1 MKKIIALL
9 LLLILA
15 LLCSC
20 APKAPEATA
29 EPTAAPDPTATPVP
43 TALPSP
49 EPTPTATPEPTPQE
63 ARYVNKWAEISIPLE
78 GYSLYSQEEI
88 DAMGSEEYIRC
99 ELFAQHEQ
107 TNAVITVLYEDLNQ
121 RPELAQESAMEYA
134 EGLKEE
140 LEEQGWDAE
149 DVFEVFMQE
158 HWYAALI
165 TAREIEDGVLVQ
177 AYFLRR
183 IDDTMVQIVVGGL
196 GEEGIS
202 DAIDDAMGV

>member
-1 MKKIIALL
+1 MKNTISIL

-43 TALPSP
+43 TAQPSS
-49 EPTPTATPEPTPQE
+49 EPTPTATPEPTSQE

-158 HWYAALI
+158 HWYAALV
-165 TAREIEDGVLVQ
+165 TAREMEEGVVAQ

>member
-43 TALPSP
+43 TAQPSS
-49 EPTPTATPEPTPQE
+49 EPTPTASPEPTPQE

-158 HWYAALI
+158 HWYAALV
-165 TAREIEDGVLVQ
+165 TAREMEEGVVAQ

>member
-29 EPTAAPDPTATPVP
+29 EPTAAPDPTAPPVP
-43 TALPSP
+43 TAQPSS
-49 EPTPTATPEPTPQE
+49 EPTPTASPESTPQE
-63 ARYVNKWAEISIPLE
+63 QRYVNKWAEISIPLE

-121 RPELAQESAMEYA
+121 RPEVAQESAMEYA

-140 LEEQGWDAE
+140 LVAKGWDAE
-149 DVFEVFMQE
+149 DVFEAFMQE
-158 HWYAALI
+158 NWYAALI

>member
-29 EPTAAPDPTATPVP
+29 EPTAAPDPTAPPVP
-43 TALPSP
+43 TAQPSP
-49 EPTPTATPEPTPQE
+49 EPTPTASPEPTPQE
-63 ARYVNKWAEISIPLE
+63 GRYVNKWAEISIPLE

-107 TNAVITVLYEDLNQ
+107 TNAVIAVLYEDLNQ

-140 LEEQGWDAE
+140 LVAKGWDAE
-149 DVFEVFMQE
+149 DVFEAFMQE
-158 HWYAALI
+158 NWYAALI

>member
-29 EPTAAPDPTATPVP
+29 EPTAAPDPTAPPVP
-43 TALPSP
+43 TAQPSP
-49 EPTPTATPEPTPQE
+49 EPTPTASPEPAPQE
-63 ARYVNKWAEISIPLE
+63 ARYVNEWAEISIPLE

-121 RPELAQESAMEYA
+121 RPEVAQESAMEYA

-140 LEEQGWDAE
+140 LVAKGWDAE
-149 DVFEVFMQE
+149 DVFEAFMQE
-158 HWYAALI
+158 NWYAALI

-183 IDDTMVQIVVGGL
+183 IDNTMVQIVVVGL
-196 GEEGIS
+196 GVEGIS

>member
-1 MKKIIALL
+1 M
-9 LLLILA
+9 
-15 LLCSC
+15 
-20 APKAPEATA
+20 
-29 EPTAAPDPTATPVP
+29 
-43 TALPSP
+43 
-49 EPTPTATPEPTPQE
+49 
-63 ARYVNKWAEISIPLE
+63 
-78 GYSLYSQEEI
+78 
-88 DAMGSEEYIRC
+88 
-99 ELFAQHEQ
+99 
-107 TNAVITVLYEDLNQ
+107 ITVLYEDLNQ

-134 EGLKEE
+134 EGFKEE

-149 DVFEVFMQE
+149 DVFEAFMQE
-158 HWYAALI
+158 NWYAALI

>member
-1 MKKIIALL
+1 MKKTISIL

-29 EPTAAPDPTATPVP
+29 EPTAAPDPTAPPVP

-140 LEEQGWDAE
+140 LVAKGWDAE
-149 DVFEVFMQE
+149 DVFEAFMQE
-158 HWYAALI
+158 NWYAALI

>member
-43 TALPSP
+43 TAQPSP
-49 EPTPTATPEPTPQE
+49 EPTPTASPEPTPQE
-63 ARYVNKWAEISIPLE
+63 QRYVNKWAEISIPLE

-134 EGLKEE
+134 EGFKEE
-140 LEEQGWDAE
+140 LEEQGWDAG

-158 HWYAALI
+158 HWYAALV
-165 TAREIEDGVLVQ
+165 TAREMEEGVVAQ

>member
-43 TALPSP
+43 TAQPSS
-49 EPTPTATPEPTPQE
+49 EPTPTASPEPTPQE

-140 LEEQGWDAE
+140 LVAKGWDAE
-149 DVFEVFMQE
+149 DVFEAFMQE
-158 HWYAALI
+158 NWYAALI

>member
-43 TALPSP
+43 TAQPSS
-49 EPTPTATPEPTPQE
+49 EPTPTASPEPTPQE

-140 LEEQGWDAE
+140 LVAKGWDAE
-149 DVFEVFMQE
+149 DVFEAFMQE
-158 HWYAALI
+158 NWYAALI

-177 AYFLRR
+177 VYCLRR
-183 IDDTMVQIVVGGL
+183 IDNTMVQIVVGGL

>member
-1 MKKIIALL
+1 
-9 LLLILA
+9 
-15 LLCSC
+15 
-20 APKAPEATA
+20 
-29 EPTAAPDPTATPVP
+29 
-43 TALPSP
+43 
-49 EPTPTATPEPTPQE
+49 
-63 ARYVNKWAEISIPLE
+63 
-78 GYSLYSQEEI
+78 
-88 DAMGSEEYIRC
+88 MGSEEYIRC

-140 LEEQGWDAE
+140 LVAKGWDAE
-149 DVFEVFMQE
+149 DVFEAFMQE
-158 HWYAALI
+158 NWYAALI

>member
-1 MKKIIALL
+1 MKKTISIL

-29 EPTAAPDPTATPVP
+29 EPTAAPDPTAPPVP
-43 TALPSP
+43 TALPIP

-140 LEEQGWDAE
+140 LVAKGWDAE
-149 DVFEVFMQE
+149 DVFEAFMQE
-158 HWYAALI
+158 NWYAALI

>member
-1 MKKIIALL
+1 MKKTISIL
-9 LLLILA
+9 LLLILT

-29 EPTAAPDPTATPVP
+29 EPTAAPDPTAPPVP
-43 TALPSP
+43 TAQPSP
-49 EPTPTATPEPTPQE
+49 EPTPTASPEPTPQE

-140 LEEQGWDAE
+140 LVAKGWDAE
-149 DVFEVFMQE
+149 DVFEAFMQE
-158 HWYAALI
+158 NWYAALI

>member
-43 TALPSP
+43 TAQPSS
-49 EPTPTATPEPTPQE
+49 EPTPTASPEPTPQE

-99 ELFAQHEQ
+99 EMFAQHEQ

-140 LEEQGWDAE
+140 LVAKGWDAE
-149 DVFEVFMQE
+149 DVFEAFMQE
-158 HWYAALI
+158 NWYAALI

>member
-9 LLLILA
+9 LLFTLA

-20 APKAPEATA
+20 APKTPEATA
-29 EPTAAPDPTATPVP
+29 EPTAAPDPTAPPVP
-43 TALPSP
+43 TAQPSP
-49 EPTPTATPEPTPQE
+49 EPTPTASPEPTPQE
-63 ARYVNKWAEISIPLE
+63 ARYVNEWAEISIPLE

-107 TNAVITVLYEDLNQ
+107 TNAVIAVLYEDLNQ

-134 EGLKEE
+134 EGLKAE

-158 HWYAALI
+158 HWYAALV
-165 TAREIEDGVLVQ
+165 TAREMEDGVLVQ

-183 IDDTMVQIVVGGL
+183 IDDTVVQIVVGGL

>member
-43 TALPSP
+43 TAQPSS
-49 EPTPTATPEPTPQE
+49 EPTPTASPEPTPQE

-134 EGLKEE
+134 EGLKKD

-158 HWYAALI
+158 HWYAALV
-165 TAREIEDGVLVQ
+165 TAREMEEGVVAQ

>member
-1 MKKIIALL
+1 MKKTISIL

-43 TALPSP
+43 TAQPSS
-49 EPTPTATPEPTPQE
+49 EPTPTASPEPTPQE

-140 LEEQGWDAE
+140 LVAKGWDAE
-149 DVFEVFMQE
+149 DVFEAFMQE
-158 HWYAALI
+158 NWYAALI

>member
-43 TALPSP
+43 TAQPSS
-49 EPTPTATPEPTPQE
+49 EPTPTASPEPTPQE
-63 ARYVNKWAEISIPLE
+63 ARYVNKWAENSIPLE

-140 LEEQGWDAE
+140 LVAKGWDAE
-149 DVFEVFMQE
+149 DVFEAFMQE
-158 HWYAALI
+158 NWYAALI

>member
-15 LLCSC
+15 LLWSC

-43 TALPSP
+43 TAQPSS

-140 LEEQGWDAE
+140 LVAKGWDAE
-149 DVFEVFMQE
+149 DVFEAFMQE
-158 HWYAALI
+158 NWYAALI

>member
-29 EPTAAPDPTATPVP
+29 EPTAAPDPTAPPVP
-43 TALPSP
+43 TAQPSP
-49 EPTPTATPEPTPQE
+49 EPTPTASPEPTPQE
-63 ARYVNKWAEISIPLE
+63 GRYVNKWAEISIPLE

-107 TNAVITVLYEDLNQ
+107 TNAVIAVLYEDLNQ

-134 EGLKEE
+134 EGLKKD

-158 HWYAALI
+158 HWYAALV
-165 TAREIEDGVLVQ
+165 TAREMEDGVLVQ

>member
-9 LLLILA
+9 LLFTLA

-29 EPTAAPDPTATPVP
+29 EPTAAPDPTAPPVP
-43 TALPSP
+43 TAQPSP
-49 EPTPTATPEPTPQE
+49 EPTPTASPEPTPQE

-121 RPELAQESAMEYA
+121 RPELAQESAWEYA

-140 LEEQGWDAE
+140 LVAKGWDAE
-149 DVFEVFMQE
+149 DVFEAFMQE
-158 HWYAALI
+158 NWYAALI

>member
-43 TALPSP
+43 TAQTSS

-121 RPELAQESAMEYA
+121 RPELAQESAWEYA

-140 LEEQGWDAE
+140 LVAKGWDAE
-149 DVFEVFMQE
+149 DVFEAFMQE
-158 HWYAALI
+158 NWYAALI

>member
-43 TALPSP
+43 TAQPSS
-49 EPTPTATPEPTPQE
+49 EPTPTASPEPTPQE

-149 DVFEVFMQE
+149 DVFEAFMQE
-158 HWYAALI
+158 NWYAALI

>member
-9 LLLILA
+9 LLFTLA

-20 APKAPEATA
+20 APKTPEATA
-29 EPTAAPDPTATPVP
+29 EPTAAPDPTAPPVP
-43 TALPSP
+43 TAQPSP
-49 EPTPTATPEPTPQE
+49 EPTPTASPEPTPQE
-63 ARYVNKWAEISIPLE
+63 ARYVNEWAEISIPLE

-107 TNAVITVLYEDLNQ
+107 TNAVIAVLYEDLNQ

-134 EGLKEE
+134 EGLKAE

-158 HWYAALI
+158 HWYAALV
-165 TAREIEDGVLVQ
+165 TAREMEDVVLVQ

>member
-29 EPTAAPDPTATPVP
+29 EPTAAPDPTAPPVP
-43 TALPSP
+43 TAQPSP

-121 RPELAQESAMEYA
+121 RPELAQESAWEYA
-134 EGLKEE
+134 KGLKEE
-140 LEEQGWDAE
+140 LEEQGWQAE
-149 DVFEVFMQE
+149 DVSNEFVQG
-158 HWYAALI
+158 HQYATLI
-165 TAREIEDGVLVQ
+165 TGCEMEGAVVIQV
-177 AYFLRR
+177 YFLRR
-183 IDDTMVQIVVGGL
+183 IDDTMVQIVVGGM
-196 GEEGIS
+196 GEEAAS
-202 DAIDDAMGV
+202 DALRVVIGA

>member
-43 TALPSP
+43 TAQPSS
-49 EPTPTATPEPTPQE
+49 EPTPTASPEPTPQE

-140 LEEQGWDAE
+140 LVAKGWDAE
-149 DVFEVFMQE
+149 DVFEAFMQE
-158 HWYAALI
+158 NWYAALI
-165 TAREIEDGVLVQ
+165 TSREIEDGVLVQ

-183 IDDTMVQIVVGGL
+183 IDDNMVQIVVGGL

>member
-9 LLLILA
+9 LLLTLV

-43 TALPSP
+43 TAQPSP
-49 EPTPTATPEPTPQE
+49 ELTPTASPESTPQE

-107 TNAVITVLYEDLNQ
+107 TNAVIAVLYEDLNQ

-158 HWYAALI
+158 HWYAALV
-165 TAREIEDGVLVQ
+165 TAREMEEGVLVQ

>member
-43 TALPSP
+43 TAQPSS

-121 RPELAQESAMEYA
+121 RPELAQESAWEYA

-140 LEEQGWDAE
+140 LVAKGWDAE
-149 DVFEVFMQE
+149 DVFEAFMQE
-158 HWYAALI
+158 NWYAALI
-165 TAREIEDGVLVQ
+165 TAREIEDEVLVQ

>member
-1 MKKIIALL
+1 MKKILALL

-29 EPTAAPDPTATPVP
+29 EPTAAPD
-43 TALPSP
+43 
-49 EPTPTATPEPTPQE
+49 PTATPEPTPQE

-134 EGLKEE
+134 EVFKEE
-140 LEEQGWDAE
+140 LEEQGWDAG

-158 HWYAALI
+158 HWYAALV
-165 TAREIEDGVLVQ
+165 TAREMEEGVVAQ

>member
-1 MKKIIALL
+1 MKKTISIL

-43 TALPSP
+43 TAQPSS

-140 LEEQGWDAE
+140 LVAKGWDAE
-149 DVFEVFMQE
+149 DVFEAFMQE
-158 HWYAALI
+158 NWYAALI

>member
-29 EPTAAPDPTATPVP
+29 EPTAAPDPTAPPVP
-43 TALPSP
+43 TAQPSS
-49 EPTPTATPEPTPQE
+49 EPTPTASPEPTPQE

-158 HWYAALI
+158 HWYAALV
-165 TAREIEDGVLVQ
+165 TAREMEEGVVAQ

>member
-9 LLLILA
+9 LLFTLA

-20 APKAPEATA
+20 APKTPEATA
-29 EPTAAPDPTATPVP
+29 EHTAAPDPTAPPVP
-43 TALPSP
+43 TAQPSP
-49 EPTPTATPEPTPQE
+49 ETTPTASPEPTPQE

-107 TNAVITVLYEDLNQ
+107 TNAVIAVLYEDLNQ
-121 RPELAQESAMEYA
+121 RPELAQESGMEYA
-134 EGLKEE
+134 EGLKAE

-158 HWYAALI
+158 HWYAALV
-165 TAREIEDGVLVQ
+165 TAREMEDGVLVQ

-183 IDDTMVQIVVGGL
+183 IDDTWCR
-196 GEEGIS
+196 S
-202 DAIDDAMGV
+202 WSAAWARRA

>member
-43 TALPSP
+43 TAQPSS

-140 LEEQGWDAE
+140 LVAKGWDAE
-149 DVFEVFMQE
+149 DVFEAFMQE
-158 HWYAALI
+158 NWYAALI